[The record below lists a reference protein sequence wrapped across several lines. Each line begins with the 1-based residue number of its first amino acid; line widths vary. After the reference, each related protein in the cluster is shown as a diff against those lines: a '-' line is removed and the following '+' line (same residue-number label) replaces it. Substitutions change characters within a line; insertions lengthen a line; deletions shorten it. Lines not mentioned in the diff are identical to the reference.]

1 MQLNKHFQTVNSHCK
16 INLLSMRALKISA
29 YIASYTSHQII
40 PYQSLIL
47 YVKQVTSSV
56 TTTLEEMTINNE
68 QLRRENDALKI
79 ANTQL
84 RANNDAMKDEMV
96 QLKANNDKQK
106 DENAELATLLEMMAI
121 NNAQQA
127 NFQNSET
134 VALKTENV
142 QLKTENIQLKV
153 SQCMHCQVLLCR

>member
-1 MQLNKHFQTVNSHCK
+1 M
-16 INLLSMRALKISA
+16 
-29 YIASYTSHQII
+29 
-40 PYQSLIL
+40 
-47 YVKQVTSSV
+47 

-68 QLRRENDALKI
+68 QLRRENDALKSD
-79 ANTQL
+79 NTQL

-121 NNAQQA
+121 NNEDQTQRA

-153 SQCMHCQVLLCR
+153 SLCMHCQVLLCRYMFYI